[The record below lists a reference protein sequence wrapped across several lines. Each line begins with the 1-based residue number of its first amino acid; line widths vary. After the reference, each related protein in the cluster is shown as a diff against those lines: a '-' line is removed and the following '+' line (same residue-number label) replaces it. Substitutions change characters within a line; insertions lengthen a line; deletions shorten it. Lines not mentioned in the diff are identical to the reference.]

1 MKLKL
6 GDTVKISLG
15 KDRGKTGKIE
25 AVLPK
30 RNSVIITGLN
40 LYKKHRKAQGKN
52 QPGGIIEIA
61 KPLNIAK
68 LALIC
73 PSCHQPTRVGYQ
85 VRQLAEKKKLRI
97 CKKCQKPL

>member
-52 QPGGIIEIA
+52 QPGGIIEIT
-61 KPLNIAK
+61 KPLNVAK
-68 LALIC
+68 LTLIC
-73 PSCHQPTRVGYQ
+73 PNCHQPTRVGYQ
-85 VRQLAEKKKLRI
+85 GELKKKLRI